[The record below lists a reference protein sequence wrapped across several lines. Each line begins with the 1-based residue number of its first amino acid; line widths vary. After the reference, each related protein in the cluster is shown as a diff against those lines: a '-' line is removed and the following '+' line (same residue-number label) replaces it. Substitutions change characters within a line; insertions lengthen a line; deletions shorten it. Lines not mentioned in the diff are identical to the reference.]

1 MFINGIMWLCLVDVI
16 VNILTFSI
24 LFGTISIILPSLLFS
39 FFFYQNN
46 HYFILS
52 LNTRIHLIIFI
63 IDLIN
68 VITFILIIYL
78 QIMFF

>member
-24 LFGTISIILPSLLFS
+24 HFGTISRILPSLLFS